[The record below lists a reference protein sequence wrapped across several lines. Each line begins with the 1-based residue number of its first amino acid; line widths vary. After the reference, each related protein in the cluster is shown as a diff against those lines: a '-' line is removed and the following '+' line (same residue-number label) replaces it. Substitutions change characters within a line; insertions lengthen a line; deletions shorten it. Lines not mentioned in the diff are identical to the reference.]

1 MLIKLGVDISR
12 LARPMRRA
20 LKTLDKLYKYYRD
33 EFVITSTYEG
43 DHGPDSLHYA
53 NLAIDGR
60 VLKSHSGRETREII
74 KEKLGK
80 SFDVI
85 FHNNH
90 IHIEYDPK

>member
-1 MLIKLGVDISR
+1 MLTKLGVDISR

-20 LKTLDKLYKYYRD
+20 LRLLDNLYKKYAT

-53 NLAIDGR
+53 NLALDGR
-60 VLKSHSGRETREII
+60 KIRILSGTQTRDKI
-74 KEKLGK
+74 KTKLGNK
-80 SFDVI
+80 FDVLW
-85 FHNNH
+85 HKGH